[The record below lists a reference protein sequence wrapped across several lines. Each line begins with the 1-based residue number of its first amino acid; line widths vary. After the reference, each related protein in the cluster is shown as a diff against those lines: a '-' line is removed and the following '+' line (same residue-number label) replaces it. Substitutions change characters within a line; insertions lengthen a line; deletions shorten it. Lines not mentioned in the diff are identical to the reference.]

1 MNQSIL
7 DYFSSFLSW
16 PGYYVK
22 TIFRYKKT
30 YKNFFH
36 VFLKSFRNNF
46 PITAILKN
54 GDMIVLKS
62 RFDSGAVTNNF
73 QDYFFWNDDVLHVT
87 NPNLSELKFVGAD
100 KNGDIQ
106 AVFFDEVYAELD
118 VQDKIVVDIGA
129 NIGDTAIYF
138 AIKGAKK
145 VIALEP
151 FSQNYELAK
160 KNIELNNL
168 TDKIELIQ
176 AGCSG
181 ISGTIK
187 ISSESD
193 GPCSILS
200 EVSEGLEIPLLS
212 LDDIV
217 KKYNIDSG
225 ILKIDCEGCEQ
236 DVILNSS
243 EKTLQ
248 KFSQI
253 FIEYHYGYKDLKE
266 KLTKLNFLSTIS
278 RPTCNPLI
286 SYPMQIGDIFSE
298 QNNLKR

>member
-1 MNQSIL
+1 MNQSII

-16 PGYYVK
+16 PAYYVN

-30 YKNFFH
+30 YKNFLH
-36 VFLKSFRNNF
+36 VFFRSFRNNF
-46 PITAILKN
+46 PITGILKN
-54 GDMIVLKS
+54 GDTIILKS
-62 RFDSGAVTNNF
+62 RFDSGAVTKNF
-73 QDYFFWNDDVLHVT
+73 QDHFFWNNDILHVT
-87 NPNLSELKFVGAD
+87 HPNLPELKFVGAQ

-106 AVFFDEVYAELD
+106 AVFFDEVYGKLD
-118 VQDKIVVDIGA
+118 IQDKIVVDIGA

-151 FSQNYELAK
+151 FSQNYKLAK
-160 KNIELNNL
+160 QNIELNNL

-176 AGCSG
+176 AGCAG
-181 ISGTIK
+181 TSGTIK
-187 ISSESD
+187 ISNKSD

-200 EVSEGLEIPLLS
+200 EVSEGLEIPLIS

-243 EKTLQ
+243 KTTLK
-248 KFSQI
+248 KFSQM
-253 FIEYHYGYKDLKE
+253 FIEYHYGYKDIKE
-266 KLTKLNFLSTIS
+266 KLSKLDYLLNIS

-286 SYPMQIGDIFSE
+286 SKTMQIGDIFSK
-298 QNNLKR
+298 QKYQK